1 MLNEVNSLRI
11 PLSKTKFIT
20 EVVNE
25 IFEKELIFYIIY
37 VSGYRIEKKKAK
49 SVCQLN
55 FERIFLALIE

>member
-20 EVVNE
+20 EVVNG

-37 VSGYRIEKKKAK
+37 VSDYRNEKKRQK
-49 SVCQLN
+49 VCVN
-55 FERIFLALIE
+55 